1 MISMTF
7 HELRQLIDK
16 VDDAMED
23 EQKNKDVL
31 DVKISVK
38 VKNYACSR
46 DYIKDN
52 AVLAAIS
59 SDGGY
64 WIPISDTEELNRINT
79 LHRDI
84 QIYEAVKTEEALV
97 NICGLSRDE
106 RRVLHK
112 FIEQRR
118 EELKAAFADLRV
130 ESGEEGR

>member
-64 WIPISDTEELNRINT
+64 WIPISGSENNPRYVMVRETGRYYETIPLKAGTEES
-79 LHRDI
+79 
-84 QIYEAVKTEEALV
+84 K
-97 NICGLSRDE
+97 
-106 RRVLHK
+106 
-112 FIEQRR
+112 
-118 EELKAAFADLRV
+118 
-130 ESGEEGR
+130 